1 MRHVIRNVIGN
12 LVLAMRH
19 VMHHVVRDVIDHVTQ
34 SWGLTGTAKRF
45 YLFFIIINS
54 NLVLEPCLSIRC

>member
-19 VMHHVVRDVIDHVTQ
+19 VMHHVMRDVIDHVTQ
-34 SWGLTGTAKRF
+34 SWGLSGKVFQPLCGRAYRDRALHALVSAK
-45 YLFFIIINS
+45 
-54 NLVLEPCLSIRC
+54 